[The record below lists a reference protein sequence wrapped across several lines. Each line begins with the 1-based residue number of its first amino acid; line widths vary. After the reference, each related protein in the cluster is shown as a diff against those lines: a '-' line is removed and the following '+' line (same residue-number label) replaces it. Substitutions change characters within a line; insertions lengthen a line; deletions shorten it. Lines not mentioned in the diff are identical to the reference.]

1 VPSPPAQRRF
11 QRIRGAGGRGP
22 RRVTQTGDNLLRALS
37 AAAGLVAVLVLAGV
51 VYQLIDNAQPSLS
64 RFGLGFLGHTTWRPN
79 FREFGAGA
87 LIFGTA
93 VTSVIALVVATP
105 LGIGIGLYLSMIAP
119 RGVRRIVGP
128 LVEMLA
134 AIPSVILGFW
144 GVIVL
149 APFVRTHLEPFL
161 HDSLG
166 FIPLFGQPQSTGL
179 SLMTAGLILAV
190 MVLPIIASI
199 SRDLFLTVPTDL
211 TQGAEALG
219 ATRWEVMRGVVL
231 PSTTSGVAAA
241 VVLGLGRAL
250 GEAIAVAQVIGDG
263 NGIRSSLFQPGA
275 TLTSRIALQF
285 QETTPHTLYSAA
297 LFHLALI
304 LLVIGLA
311 TTLAARAI
319 ASRFDVERSY
329 AQAVGV

>member
-1 VPSPPAQRRF
+1 ML
-11 QRIRGAGGRGP
+11 RG
-22 RRVTQTGDNLLRALS
+22 LS

-51 VYQLIDNAQPSLS
+51 LYQLIDNAQPSLS
-64 RFGLGFLGHTTWRPN
+64 RFGTGFLFHTTWRPN
-79 FREFGAGA
+79 FHEFGAGA

-93 VTSVIALVVATP
+93 VTSLIALLIATP

-119 RGVRRIVGP
+119 RGVSRIVGP

-149 APFVRTHLEPFL
+149 APFIRTHLEPFL
-161 HDSLG
+161 HDSFG

-179 SLMTAGLILAV
+179 SVMTAGVILAV

-211 TQGAEALG
+211 THGAEALG
-219 ATRWEVMRGVVL
+219 ATPWEVTRGVVL
-231 PSTTSGVAAA
+231 PSTASGVAAA

-263 NGIRSSLFQPGA
+263 NGIHSSLFQPGA

-319 ASRFDVERSY
+319 AARFDVERSY
-329 AQAVGV
+329 ARAVGV